1 MAKDK
6 YHQIVKDCL
15 IAEGWNITDD
25 PYYLDIFSTTL
36 EVDLGAERLIGATK
50 GNEKIAV
57 EIKSF
62 IGLSRVADFYKAMGQ
77 FNFYFMALEDEEPER
92 ELYVAIPKNAFNDLT
107 KEPLTFKS
115 INRFKMKLI
124 IYDIDTKKIVEWIK

>member
-15 IAEGWNITDD
+15 IEEGWNVTDD

-36 EVDLGAERLIGATK
+36 QVDLGAERLIAATK
-50 GNEKIAV
+50 GTEKIAV

-62 IGLSRVADFYKAMGQ
+62 IGLSRVADFYKALGQ
-77 FNFYFMALEDEEPER
+77 FNFYLLALEDDEPER
-92 ELYVAIPKNAFNDLT
+92 ELYLAIPEAAYNDLSN
-107 KEPLTFKS
+107 EPLTFRS
-115 INRFKMKLI
+115 INRFNLKLI
-124 IYDIDTKKIVEWIK
+124 IYNIDKKQIVKWIK